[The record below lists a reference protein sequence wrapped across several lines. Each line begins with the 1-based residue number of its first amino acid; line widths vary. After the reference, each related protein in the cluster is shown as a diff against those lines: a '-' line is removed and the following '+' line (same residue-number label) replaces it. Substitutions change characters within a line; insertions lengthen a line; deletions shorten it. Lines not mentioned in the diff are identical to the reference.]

1 MLCSVFCCLFYFVL
15 QAEVFDDGICHRPGR
30 RGGQGARGG
39 GRAFSVSVCGCVIYV
54 FILLMCF

>member
-1 MLCSVFCCLFYFVL
+1 MLQV
-15 QAEVFDDGICHRPGR
+15 EVFDDGICHHPGR